1 MNLDELLL
9 NINDTSFESA
19 VCQVDIQ
26 TEFEKKEYQELG
38 YNIPLT
44 ETEFREKFPTVDP
57 RHIHYIPSYSMGCF
71 YFNRESLAVCP
82 FHVEMLL
89 PGSSVLSIEGTCQE
103 IARREAKAA
112 AGDYFASLMTLNDRM
127 RLEFFAMLIEKHGN
141 NVDNLY
147 RLFFDAYTESDY
159 GFKGLDPQTLN
170 IILHSKTEEDRKRTA
185 VKIKDLPDV
194 VTIYRGGNTESTPY
208 REAYSWTLN
217 INVANFF
224 ASRRGR
230 GPGYIVEAQV
240 NKNEIIDAFLD
251 DRSEEEII
259 VDPKTVKVLREIPI
273 QGLDFVADILPKVK
287 QTYLAYR
294 DRMGELRFTQRSSIH
309 GKEHEAR
316 VLLLTQIISEMMDL
330 PLVERKILAEAA
342 IFHDTQR
349 THDGEDEHHGEM
361 ARTYYFRSVDKPN
374 YLVEFL
380 CKYHCLP
387 DEIGYTEIE
396 NNKKLRRNRS
406 QATRLYQIFKDA
418 DALDRIR
425 LGSIRELDLN
435 QLRLDVSKQL
445 TLVARFCLE
454 EIKV

>member
-1 MNLDELLL
+1 MNIDELYL
-9 NINDTSFESA
+9 NINDATFASA
-19 VCQVDIQ
+19 ITQVDIQ
-26 TEFEKKEYQELG
+26 TKEDVDRYKAEG
-38 YNIPLT
+38 YLVDLT
-44 ETEFREKFPTVDP
+44 ESEFRDKFTGIEPK
-57 RHIHYIPSYSMGCF
+57 HIHYIPSFSLSCF
-71 YFNRESLAVCP
+71 YFNRESLVVCP
-82 FHVEMLL
+82 FHIMVLL
-89 PGSSVLSIEGTCQE
+89 LGSKAVTIEGTCKE
-103 IARREAKAA
+103 IAVREAAA
-112 AGDYFASLMTLNDRM
+112 SKGDYASSIFTLTDRM
-127 RLEFFAMLIEKHGN
+127 RLEYFTMLIEKHGSN
-141 NVDNLY
+141 IENLY

-159 GFKGLDPQTLN
+159 GFKGLDTVTLKT
-170 IILHSKTEEDRKRTA
+170 ILGSKSEEDKRRTNA
-185 VKIKDLPDV
+185 QIKGLPDV

-208 REAYSWTLN
+208 QEAYSWTLD

-224 ASRRGR
+224 ASRRGK
-230 GPGYIVEAQV
+230 GPGYIVEAHV
-240 NKNEIIDAFLD
+240 DKADIIDAFLD
-251 DRSEEEII
+251 GRCEAEIL
-259 VDPKTVKVLREIPI
+259 VDPSNVRIVQEIAVH
-273 QGLDFVADILPKVK
+273 GLDFVADVLPKVNII
-287 QTYLAYR
+287 YRSYR
-294 DRMGELRFTQRSSIH
+294 DRMCELHFKQRSSIH

-316 VLLLTQIISEMMDL
+316 VLLLSQIISEMMDL

-361 ARTYYFRSVDKPN
+361 ARAYYFRSVEKPN

-387 DEIGYTEIE
+387 DEEGYAEIE

-406 QATRLYQIFKDA
+406 QAIRLFQIFKDA